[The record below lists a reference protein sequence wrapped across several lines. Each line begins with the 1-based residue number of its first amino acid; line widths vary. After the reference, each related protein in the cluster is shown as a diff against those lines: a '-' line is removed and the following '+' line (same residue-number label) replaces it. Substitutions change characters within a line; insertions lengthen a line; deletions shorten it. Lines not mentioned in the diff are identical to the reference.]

1 MSNKT
6 IEVTTEQEK
15 NSRLDKFLSDNLED
29 MTRSKV
35 QNMIKKGCV
44 QLNEKTVLSNK
55 EKLKLGDIITFEE
68 PIPEP
73 QTLIPKEIDLDIVF
87 EDDHIIVINKQA
99 GLTTHPGAGNT
110 TDTLVNGLL
119 AKYKDKLSKIGGDFR
134 PGIVHRLDKNT
145 TGLMVIAKNDEAHS
159 KLSHDL
165 AERIIKRT
173 YQALIWGLPS
183 KPKDS
188 IETNIARKKEDR
200 KKMTVV
206 GADQGKLAIT
216 HYKVIKTFLAG
227 RISLV
232 ECSLETGRTHQIRV
246 HMQHIG
252 HPIIGDPEYGISKK
266 KKRYTMPQDILD
278 LLRHTN
284 RQMLHAKKLS
294 FKHPITKED
303 LDFEIDLSDDL
314 KEFVITL
321 QKDT

>member
-15 NSRLDKFLSDNLED
+15 NSRIDKFLSENLEH

-35 QNMIKKGCV
+35 QNMIQKGCV
-44 QLNEKTVLSNK
+44 RLNGEIVLSNK
-55 EKLKLGDIITFEE
+55 EKVKLYDNISIQE
-68 PIPEP
+68 PAAEL
-73 QTLIPKEIDLDIVF
+73 QTLMPKEIDLDIVF
-87 EDDHIIVINKQA
+87 EDDHIIIINKQS

-119 AKYKDKLSKIGGDFR
+119 AKYQDKLSKIGGDFR

-145 TGLMVIAKNDEAHS
+145 TGLMVVAKNDEAHS

-165 AERIIKRT
+165 AERTIKRT
-173 YQALIWGLPS
+173 YQALIWGLPA
-183 KPKDS
+183 KQKDS
-188 IETNIARKKEDR
+188 IETNISRKKEDR

-206 GADQGKLAIT
+206 GADEGKLAIT
-216 HYKVIKTFLAG
+216 HYRVIKTFLAG

-252 HPIIGDPEYGISKK
+252 HPIIGDPEYGITKK
-266 KKRYTMPQDILD
+266 KKRYTLPQDVLEVIQNI
-278 LLRHTN
+278 H

-294 FKHPITKED
+294 FSHPITKHC
-303 LDFEIDLSDDL
+303 LDFEIDLPDDMDNAL
-314 KEFVITL
+314 KIFSSE
-321 QKDT
+321 